1 MKTQQLLNGLINGF
15 LTALASLFVF
25 GWLLIVHH
33 LLTNVT
39 ASELALMF

>member
-1 MKTQQLLNGLINGF
+1 MKTQLILNVLIKGF

-25 GWLLIVHH
+25 SWILLIHH

>member
-1 MKTQQLLNGLINGF
+1 MKTQQLFNGLINGF

-33 LLTNVT
+33 LLTSVT
-39 ASELALMF
+39 ASELDLMF